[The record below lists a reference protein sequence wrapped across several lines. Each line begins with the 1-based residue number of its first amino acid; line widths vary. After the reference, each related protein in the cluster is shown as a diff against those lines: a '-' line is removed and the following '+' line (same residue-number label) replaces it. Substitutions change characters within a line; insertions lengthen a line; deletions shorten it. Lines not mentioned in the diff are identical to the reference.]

1 MSIAVTLSKTKKK
14 GREQKENIVSSIRD
28 AVENYNSVYV
38 FNFENMRNQKF
49 KEFRDK
55 LRSSSRYNIKVCYFN
70 KILVECLF

>member
-1 MSIAVTLSKTKKK
+1 M
-14 GREQKENIVSSIRD
+14 SSIRD